1 MTRIK
6 AVKQKAI
13 LDVAESLGYSFRRL
27 SGQIFE
33 HPDHKIPFGF
43 LRILIL
49 SNGFKR
55 YTRGCN

>member
-33 HPDHKIPFGF
+33 HPDHDSF
-43 LRILIL
+43 RIFADT
-49 SNGFKR
+49 NTFKWFSR
-55 YTRGCN
+55 DI

>member
-27 SGQIFE
+27 SGHIYE
-33 HPDHKIPFGF
+33 HPDMIPFGF
-43 LRILIL
+43 LRIPIL
-49 SNGFKR
+49 LNGFQEINK
-55 YTRGCN
+55 GM